1 MSTSV
6 QSLPFGVL
14 KAHMCADQVAFPYLY
29 NNRPRKVRLANYHY
43 PMVMYIKAEDP
54 ELPAFYYDP
63 LVHPITT
70 FKGDKYA
77 PVSPPLSMCRHA

>member
-1 MSTSV
+1 
-6 QSLPFGVL
+6 
-14 KAHMCADQVAFPYLY
+14 VAFPYLY

-70 FKGDKYA
+70 FKGDKCAPEIFLPCSCAGICENHLHYA
-77 PVSPPLSMCRHA
+77 NVALK